1 MSRLGAAIT
10 KNPFMGAMGIGS
22 LGSAAFVTS
31 MLGVSWPEGDPDKLR
46 AAADIWDGLA
56 DTVERTGN
64 DANGVAEQ
72 VWKNNGG
79 AAVGEFRT
87 LWTGTFRPYPGEVAK
102 FCRAIAQ
109 ACRDYAHAVE
119 VTRYV
124 LIVLAIQAWANMV
137 FTVAWGWGT
146 AYVGAAVQK
155 QIMDRFFKG
164 RAILQ
169 MKLFKIS
176 VEKIIYNSFYYLGD
190 SLGYAGGQQAI
201 QWFIFDRAGVEKD
214 LTGND
219 VTGAGENFKQFARGF
234 ASNIAFNGAYD
245 LTKINSVS
253 KSLDDLRVG
262 FNGALDPTRINSVSK
277 PLDDLRAL
285 LQIPAPNQ
293 AVSNLLSR
301 LVGSTMYTVADNTL
315 QGDPGLPSMEQ
326 MLAKILV
333 HGSRTLKP
341 PT

>member
-1 MSRLGAAIT
+1 MSGLGAFIKA
-10 KNPFMGAMGIGS
+10 NPVKTAMGAGSIG
-22 LGSAAFVTS
+22 GAAFVTS

-46 AAADIWDGLA
+46 AAADIWEGLA
-56 DTVERTGN
+56 DTIERTGN

-79 AAVGEFRT
+79 ASVQEFRA
-87 LWTGTFRPYPGEVAK
+87 LWTGKFFPYPGEVAK

-124 LIVLAIQAWANMV
+124 LIVLAIQAWVNMV

-146 AYVGAAVQK
+146 AGIGAAVQK

-190 SLGYAGGQQAI
+190 SLGYAGGQQAL
-201 QWFIFDRAGVEKD
+201 QWTIFKAAGVEKD

-234 ASNIAFNGAYD
+234 ASNMAFNGAYD
-245 LTKINSVS
+245 LTKLNSVS
-253 KSLDDLRVG
+253 APLSKLGSSL
-262 FNGALDPTRINSVSK
+262 NIPTS
-277 PLDDLRAL
+277 
-285 LQIPAPNQ
+285 NQ
-293 AVSNLLSR
+293 AVNNLLSR
-301 LVGSTMYTVADNTL
+301 LVGSGMYTVTDNTL
-315 QGDPGLPSMEQ
+315 QGNPGMPSWDQ
-326 MLAKILV
+326 WISKLIV
-333 HGSRTLKP
+333 HGSRTAKP
-341 PT
+341 PA